1 MPGKRPPLKSAFDI
15 PATEHPVSSP
25 KTARR
30 EKPARSSDAF
40 ANLIATPQP
49 DLDSPST
56 IPTIH
61 PLAPETLGPKGTAGI
76 NRARNISDRPRTWE
90 KKNQYGKAF
99 SFRGLR
105 PDLDKWIGNVA
116 KKHTRRVGDIAA
128 MACQHSFELVESGQL
143 TIKTRPSPNGLTLFQ
158 NGDYNGFVLETPV
171 SKKGRNKPKG
181 KAKEED
187 WRFKTTTWSRF
198 DQVLKNRI
206 VEFCGENYKRGEFV
220 TFLLLR
226 ARDDYEGGQLV
237 FPPGEEIELE

>member
-56 IPTIH
+56 IPAHH
-61 PLAPETLGPKGTAGI
+61 PLAPETLGPKGTTGI

-171 SKKGRNKPKG
+171 SKKGGNKPKG

-226 ARDDYEGGQLV
+226 ARNDYEGGQLV
-237 FPPGEEIELE
+237 FPPVEEIELE

>member
-15 PATEHPVSSP
+15 PATEHPVPIP
-25 KTARR
+25 KTARQ
-30 EKPARSSDAF
+30 EKTSRSSDAF

-49 DLDSPST
+49 DLNSPST
-56 IPTIH
+56 IPVHH

-76 NRARNISDRPRTWE
+76 NRARSISDRPRTWE

-105 PDLDKWIGNVA
+105 PDLDKWIAKVA
-116 KKHTRRVGDIAA
+116 EKHNRRVGDIAA
-128 MACQHSFELVESGQL
+128 MACLYSFELVESGLL

-158 NGDYNGFVLETPV
+158 NGDYNGFIVESPV
-171 SKKGRNKPKG
+171 AKKSRNKPKG

-220 TFLLLR
+220 TLLLLR
-226 ARDDYEGGQLV
+226 AREDYESGKLI
-237 FPPGEEIELE
+237 FPASEVPDFE

>member
-1 MPGKRPPLKSAFDI
+1 MPGKKPPLKSAFDI

-56 IPTIH
+56 IPAPH

-105 PDLDKWIGNVA
+105 PDLDRWIVKVA
-116 KKHTRRVGDIAA
+116 KKHNRRVGDIAA

-143 TIKTRPSPNGLTLFQ
+143 AIKNSPYPKRVDLVPEWGLQ
-158 NGDYNGFVLETPV
+158 
-171 SKKGRNKPKG
+171 
-181 KAKEED
+181 
-187 WRFKTTTWSRF
+187 RF
-198 DQVLKNRI
+198 RI
-206 VEFCGENYKRGEFV
+206 
-220 TFLLLR
+220 
-226 ARDDYEGGQLV
+226 
-237 FPPGEEIELE
+237 

>member
-1 MPGKRPPLKSAFDI
+1 
-15 PATEHPVSSP
+15 
-25 KTARR
+25 
-30 EKPARSSDAF
+30 
-40 ANLIATPQP
+40 
-49 DLDSPST
+49 
-56 IPTIH
+56 
-61 PLAPETLGPKGTAGI
+61 
-76 NRARNISDRPRTWE
+76 
-90 KKNQYGKAF
+90 
-99 SFRGLR
+99 
-105 PDLDKWIGNVA
+105 
-116 KKHTRRVGDIAA
+116 

-171 SKKGRNKPKG
+171 TKKGRNKPKG

-226 ARDDYEGGQLV
+226 ARDDYEGGKLV
-237 FPPGEEIELE
+237 FPANEEPRFE

>member
-1 MPGKRPPLKSAFDI
+1 MPGKKPPLKSAFDI
-15 PATEHPVSSP
+15 PATEHPVYSP
-25 KTARR
+25 KNARR
-30 EKPARSSDAF
+30 EKPTRFSDAF

-49 DLDSPST
+49 DLDSPFAV
-56 IPTIH
+56 PAPH

-105 PDLDKWIGNVA
+105 PDLDRWVVNVA
-116 KKHTRRVGDIAA
+116 KKHNRRVGDIAA
-128 MACQHSFELVESGQL
+128 MACRHSFDLVANGQL
-143 TIKTRPSPNGLTLFQ
+143 PIKTRPTPNGLTLFQ
-158 NGDYNGFVLETPV
+158 NGDYNGFVPEASV
-171 SKKGRNKPKG
+171 SKKGMNKPKG

-187 WRFKTTTWSRF
+187 WKFKTTTWSRF

-220 TFLLLR
+220 SLLLLR
-226 ARDDYEGGQLV
+226 ARDDYESGQFV
-237 FPPGEEIELE
+237 FPPVIETELE

>member
-1 MPGKRPPLKSAFDI
+1 MPGKKPLLKSAFDI

-49 DLDSPST
+49 DLDSPSMV
-56 IPTIH
+56 PANH

-76 NRARNISDRPRTWE
+76 NRGRNISDRPRTWE

-105 PDLDKWIGNVA
+105 PDLDKWIVKVA
-116 KKHTRRVGDIAA
+116 EKHNRRVGDIAT
-128 MACQHSFELVESGQL
+128 MACRHSFELIEGGQL

-171 SKKGRNKPKG
+171 SKKGGNKPKG

-198 DQVLKNRI
+198 DQLLKNRI

-220 TFLLLR
+220 TLLLLR
-226 ARDDYEGGQLV
+226 AREDYENGKLV
-237 FPPGEEIELE
+237 FPANEEPMVE